1 MPILQKSVMFQASKP
16 LNQAFLKT
24 HMVCP
29 INPEKWFDASEN
41 GLMVISTLRKLV
53 NFHRNI
59 FQSVL
64 LKRMEKQVVYHI
76 FVYSAICQSWC

>member
-16 LNQAFLKT
+16 LNHAFLKK

-41 GLMVISTLRKLV
+41 GLLVISTLRISE
-53 NFHRNI
+53 F
-59 FQSVL
+59 S
-64 LKRMEKQVVYHI
+64 
-76 FVYSAICQSWC
+76 